1 MVANVR
7 FVFVAL
13 VLLALPASA
22 FAGRWNTGS
31 NRVAHWVD
39 SLQWP
44 DADVREVSA
53 RALGAVGDPG
63 AVRPLIDALEDESG
77 QVRVAAA
84 WALGELG
91 SDRASKHLNRL
102 AGTDPYSPARASA
115 LRALSKIDHTDADT
129 IASLRQGLH
138 DRDPFVR
145 ATAAEGFT
153 YVAGESAYPDVV
165 KLLEDEEW
173 SVRLAATIGIGQ
185 MQTMAGADPLS
196 HILLTDEHEYVRTG
210 AANALGKIGG
220 NTAVAALKKAVTSD
234 PSARVHLE
242 AVRALVELRVPL
254 GQDLGTEPTFD
265 SEVIPEQPRV
275 QGARR
280 TIDL

>member
-7 FVFVAL
+7 VVFVAL
-13 VLLALPASA
+13 VVLALPASA
-22 FAGRWNTGS
+22 YAGRWSES

-44 DADVREVSA
+44 DAEVREISA
-53 RALGAVGDPG
+53 RALGAVGDPH
-63 AVRPLIDALEDESG
+63 AVSPLIDALEDESG
-77 QVRVAAA
+77 HVRVAAA

-91 SDRASKHLNRL
+91 HPRASKHLNHI

-115 LRALSKIDHTDADT
+115 LRALSKIDHTDPDT
-129 IASLRQGLH
+129 IASLRLGLR
-138 DRDPFVR
+138 DRNAFVR
-145 ATAAEGFT
+145 ATAAEGFAF
-153 YVAGESAYPDVV
+153 VAGESAYPDIV
-165 KLLEDEEW
+165 KLLDDEDW

-196 HILLTDEHEYVRTG
+196 GVLLKDEHEYVRTG
-210 AANALGKIGG
+210 AANALGRIGG
-220 NTAVAALKKAVTSD
+220 NTAVAALKKAVASD

-242 AVRALVELRVPL
+242 ALRALVELRVPI
-254 GQDLGTEPTFD
+254 GSDLGTEPTYE
-265 SEVIPEQPRV
+265 SEVVPRSPGV